1 MRLNRTIL
9 AALAAITTLAHS
21 WADEGSETRTGQE
34 LAAKLCSPCH
44 AVSPPIGPSFT
55 DIAKGSKAEP
65 EALRDFLNSTQSNVS
80 HPSAM
85 PRLDLTEREIDQ
97 ISAYLQALRQAK

>member
-1 MRLNRTIL
+1 M
-9 AALAAITTLAHS
+9 ALAAITPLAHS
-21 WADEGSETRTGQE
+21 WADKGGESRAGQE

-65 EALRDFLNSTQSNVS
+65 EALRDFLNSTQSAVG
-80 HPSAM
+80 HPSTM
-85 PRLDLTEREIDQ
+85 PRLNLTEREIDD
-97 ISAYLQALRQAK
+97 ISAYLQTLGQAK